1 MQACWPHEQTGAQQ
15 VRAASV
21 PGPEENYI
29 LWLELKYMK
38 DGKET
43 TDNTYSA
50 KPWDEETAAVQRER
64 PRRLSKSLANTINL
78 HSMVMTWHSQGHLR
92 ACVHV

>member
-1 MQACWPHEQTGAQQ
+1 MATAQAASQAEQTGVQQ

-43 TDNTYSA
+43 TDNAYSV
-50 KPWDEETAAVQRER
+50 KPWDEETA
-64 PRRLSKSLANTINL
+64 
-78 HSMVMTWHSQGHLR
+78 
-92 ACVHV
+92 

>member
-1 MQACWPHEQTGAQQ
+1 MGLGLSLSFEGGHHVGLMATAQAASQAEQTGARQ

-38 DGKET
+38 DGKDTEIMHT
-43 TDNTYSA
+43 
-50 KPWDEETAAVQRER
+50 QQ
-64 PRRLSKSLANTINL
+64 SLGMKKL
-78 HSMVMTWHSQGHLR
+78 HSRFENQRRCCTESKDPE
-92 ACVHV
+92 A